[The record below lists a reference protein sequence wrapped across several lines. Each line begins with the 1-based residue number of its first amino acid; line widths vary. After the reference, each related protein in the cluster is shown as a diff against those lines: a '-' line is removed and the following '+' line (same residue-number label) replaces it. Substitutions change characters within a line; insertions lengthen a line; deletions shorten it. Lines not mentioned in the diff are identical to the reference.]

1 MAQLRRLLRVGLLLE
16 ITDKKSGGSAL
27 IVPYWNSHF
36 KKLGALSGELL
47 QSFARAYEG
56 DTTELVKEGK
66 QSRRQLV
73 ARLSYC
79 AAFAFLI
86 AFILGRS
93 HQNPLP
99 NPLPRL
105 GDFAEKNLVS
115 PLTVE
120 IEPREASPQEREAL
134 AKKVPPI
141 FDYDDKVT
149 PTWINNWKNAFRVI
163 RSDFYKTQSKKIA
176 PTPNELVVTKLLE
189 ITGDPVS
196 ARSLIFLHQ
205 NAFSKDCEDTFLKT
219 TAYLKERFI
228 TELDLFPLHYNTGIL
243 VRQLNQKQHEVP
255 IQDVSKV
262 WSLEQA
268 REVVLHA
275 PQLIKDA
282 PKKLSGPISLL
293 VADLI
298 KPNLRANPVLTH
310 QRVEAFLASS
320 RPLLVALK
328 EGQVIVAQGERIT
341 EQNLEVLRALQ
352 ELSSPGSKLKRFFLT
367 FFIFFIFLS
376 LLFNMVFSP
385 KTFWSLPLKDSLL
398 FMLSVTG
405 SLALL
410 KLFYLVGQSRFSN
423 FIEGYGLEYLIPV
436 ASGGIIITLLMGK
449 TAAYTY
455 AMGIS
460 IMIGYM
466 LDQHFFFCLWCLVV
480 NITSIESIKSYK
492 QRSDLLKTGI
502 LAGTAGTGL
511 VLAFTLINIMGFR
524 NPIWSEILI
533 CVSLSFLSGLLSA
546 GLAGLLI
553 PLLESAFGYTTSLKL
568 LELSNFNH
576 PLLHNLMMKA
586 PGTYHHSVIVGSL
599 AELAADRIGA
609 NALLAR
615 VSAYY
620 HDIGKMT
627 KPLYF
632 IENQSPNN
640 NPHDHLAPH
649 MSAKILF
656 AHVKNGVRLGKE
668 HNLGDSINNIIEQHH
683 GTTLA
688 NYFYNKAKYL
698 ATQAEDG
705 QPPQEGDFKY
715 PGPKPQSREAGI
727 VMMADACE
735 AATRSIA
742 DPTPSKIQAMVQ
754 SIIQKRFLE
763 EQFTDCDLTQK
774 ELKIIEETFTRTLTS
789 LYHHRIEYPGQK
801 NIVEPVSG
809 SSQPPKRVG

>member
-1 MAQLRRLLRVGLLLE
+1 VLFFQVKLKRLLA
-16 ITDKKSGGSAL
+16 S
-27 IVPYWNSHF
+27 
-36 KKLGALSGELL
+36 LSEFL
-47 QSFARAYEG
+47 QIFARAYEG
-56 DTTELVKEGK
+56 NITELIKEGK
-66 QSRRQLV
+66 QSHRQQM
-73 ARLSYC
+73 ARFTYC
-79 AAFAFLI
+79 VAFAFLI
-86 AFILGRS
+86 AFVVGRS
-93 HQNPLP
+93 HQNPIP
-99 NPLPRL
+99 YPLPKL
-105 GDFAEKNLVS
+105 GDFADKNIVS

-134 AKKVPPI
+134 AKRVPPI

-149 PTWINNWKNAFRVI
+149 PTWISNWKNAFRIV
-163 RSDFYKTQSKKIA
+163 RTEYYKNLPKKASPA
-176 PTPNELVVTKLLE
+176 PSELVTQKLLE
-189 ITGDPVS
+189 ITGDPIT
-196 ARSLIFLHQ
+196 AKNLIFLHMVG
-205 NAFSKDCEDTFLKT
+205 FSKEAEDSFVKT
-219 TAYLKERFI
+219 ASYLKDRFI

-243 VRQLNQKQHEVP
+243 IRQLNQKNHEVP
-255 IQDVSKV
+255 ITDVSKV

-268 REVVLHA
+268 REVVLHV
-275 PQLIKDA
+275 PQLIKET
-282 PKKLSGPISLL
+282 PKNISQPIANL
-293 VADLI
+293 VADLV
-298 KPNLRANPVLTH
+298 KPNLRSNPVLTQ
-310 QRVEAFLASS
+310 QRIDNFLANS
-320 RPLLVALK
+320 RPALVALK
-328 EGQVIVAQGERIT
+328 EGQVIVGQGERIT
-341 EQNLEVLRALQ
+341 EQNLEILRALQ
-352 ELSSPGSKLKRFFLT
+352 ELSSPSSKIKRFALT
-367 FFIFFIFLS
+367 FVIFLIFLS
-376 LLFNMVFSP
+376 LLFNMGFSP
-385 KTFWSLPLKDSLL
+385 KSFWSLPLKDSLL

-410 KLFYLVGQSRFSN
+410 KLFYLIGQNRFSSI
-423 FIEGYGLEYLIPV
+423 IEGYGLEYLIPV
-436 ASGGIIITLLMGK
+436 SSGGIIISLLMGK

-455 AMGIS
+455 AFGIS
-460 IMIGYM
+460 MTIGYM
-466 LDQHFFFCLWCLVV
+466 LDHHFFFALWSLVV
-480 NITSIESIKSYK
+480 NITSIESIKSYR
-492 QRSDLLKTGI
+492 QRSDLLKTGVFSGA
-502 LAGTAGTGL
+502 AGAAV
-511 VLAFTLINIMGFR
+511 VLAFSLINIMGFK

-533 CVSLSFLSGLLSA
+533 CVTLCFFSGLLSSA
-546 GLAGLLI
+546 LSGLLI

-599 AELAADRIGA
+599 AELAADQIGA

-615 VSAYY
+615 VAAYY

-688 NYFYNKAKYL
+688 NYFFNKAKYL
-698 ATQAEDG
+698 ASQGEETHSPHES
-705 QPPQEGDFKY
+705 DFKY

-742 DPTPSKIQAMVQ
+742 DPTPSKIQAMVH
-754 SIIQKRFLE
+754 SIIQKRFIE

-774 ELKIIEETFTRTLTS
+774 ELKIIEDTFSRTLTS

-801 NIVEPVSG
+801 NIIDPLPEN
-809 SSQPPKRVG
+809 PKRAG

>member
-1 MAQLRRLLRVGLLLE
+1 MLNL
-16 ITDKKSGGSAL
+16 KSQ
-27 IVPYWNSHF
+27 F
-36 KKLGALSGELL
+36 KKLGDLASQTVE
-47 QSFARAYEG
+47 SFAHAYEG
-56 DTTELVKEGK
+56 NTADLVKEGK
-66 QSRRQLV
+66 PSRRQAI
-73 ARLSYC
+73 ARLAYC
-79 AAFAFLI
+79 GIFAFLI
-86 AFILGRS
+86 AFVLGRS
-93 HQNPLP
+93 HQGTLP

-105 GDFAEKNLVS
+105 GDFAEKNLIC

-120 IEPREASPQEREAL
+120 IEPKEASPQEREAL
-134 AKKVPPI
+134 AKRVPPI

-149 PTWINNWKNAFRVI
+149 PAWINNWKNAFRVI
-163 RSDFYKTQSKKIA
+163 RAEFYKSPSKKPY
-176 PTPNELVVTKLLE
+176 PTPNELVMTKLLE
-189 ITGDPVS
+189 LTGDPVS
-196 ARSLIFLHQ
+196 ARNLIFLHQ
-205 NAFSKDCEDTFLKT
+205 NAFSKEAEDTFIKT
-219 TAYLKERFI
+219 TSYLKERFI

-268 REVVLHA
+268 REVALHA
-275 PQLIKDA
+275 PQLLKDT
-282 PKKLSGPISLL
+282 PKKLSTPISFL

-298 KPNLRANPVLTH
+298 KPNLRANPILTQ
-310 QRVEAFLASS
+310 QRIDAFLASS
-320 RPLLVALK
+320 RPPLVALK

-341 EQNLEVLRALQ
+341 EQNLEILRSLQ
-352 ELSSPGSKLKRFFLT
+352 ELSSPSSKLKRFSLT
-367 FFIFFIFLS
+367 FLIFFVFLN
-376 LLFNMVFSP
+376 LLFNMGFSP
-385 KTFWSLPLKDSLL
+385 RTFWNLPLKDSLL
-398 FMLSVTG
+398 FMLSISG

-410 KLFYLVGQSRFSN
+410 KLFYLLGQSRFSS
-423 FIEGYGLEYLIPV
+423 FIDSYGMEYLIPV
-436 ASGGIIITLLMGK
+436 ASGGIIISLLMGK

-455 AMGIS
+455 AFGIS
-460 IMIGYM
+460 MMIGYM
-466 LDQHFFFCLWCLVV
+466 LDQHFFVCLWSLVV
-480 NITSIESIKSYK
+480 NITSIESIKNYK
-492 QRSDLLKTGI
+492 QRSDLLKTGL
-502 LAGTAGTGL
+502 LAGTTGSL
-511 VLAFTLINIMGFR
+511 VVLAFALLNIMGFR
-524 NPIWSEILI
+524 NPVWSEIFV
-533 CVSLSFLSGLLSA
+533 CVSLSFISGLISAGLSGLL
-546 GLAGLLI
+546 I
-553 PLLESAFGYTTSLKL
+553 PILESAFGYTTSLKL

-668 HNLGDSINNIIEQHH
+668 HHLGDSINNIIEQHH

-688 NYFYNKAKYL
+688 NYFFNKANYL
-698 ATQAEDG
+698 ATQSEDG
-705 QPPQEGDFKY
+705 QVPHEADFRY

-801 NIVEPVSG
+801 NIVGEPTSL
-809 SSQPPKRVG
+809 SQPPKRAG

>member
-1 MAQLRRLLRVGLLLE
+1 MAQLRRFLRVGLFFE
-16 ITDKKSGGSAL
+16 ITDKKPGGSAL
-27 IVPYWNSHF
+27 IVLNWNSQF
-36 KKLGALSGELL
+36 KKMTALLSELL

-56 DTTELVKEGK
+56 NTTELVKEGK
-66 QSRRQLV
+66 PSQRQLI

-86 AFILGRS
+86 AFVVGRS
-93 HQNPLP
+93 HQSPLP
-99 NPLPRL
+99 TPLPRL

-149 PTWINNWKNAFRVI
+149 PTWVNNWKTAFRII
-163 RSDFYKTQSKKIA
+163 RNDFYKSPQRKPV
-176 PTPNELVVTKLLE
+176 PTPNELVMAKLLE
-189 ITGDPVS
+189 LTGDPLS

-205 NAFSKDCEDTFLKT
+205 NGFSKECEETFVKT
-219 TAYLKERFI
+219 TAYLKDRFV

-243 VRQLNQKQHEVP
+243 VRQINQKQHEVP

-282 PKKLSGPISLL
+282 PKKVAVPISLL
-293 VADLI
+293 VSDLI
-298 KPNLRANPVLTH
+298 KPNLRANPVLSQ
-310 QRVEAFLASS
+310 QRVEAFLAST

-352 ELSSPGSKLKRFFLT
+352 ELSASGARLKRFCLT
-367 FFIFFIFLS
+367 FIIFFVFLN
-376 LLFNMVFSP
+376 LLFNMGFSP

-405 SLALL
+405 SLAVL
-410 KLFYLVGQSRFSN
+410 KLFYLIGQNRFSSL
-423 FIEGYGLEYLIPV
+423 IDGYGLEYLIPV
-436 ASGGIIITLLMGK
+436 ASGGIILTLLMGK

-455 AMGIS
+455 AFGIS
-460 IMIGYM
+460 IIIGYM

-502 LAGTAGTGL
+502 FAGAAGTAV

-533 CVSLSFLSGLLSA
+533 CVSLSFLSGLLSS
-546 GLAGLLI
+546 GLSGLFI

-649 MSAKILF
+649 MSAKILV

-668 HNLGDSINNIIEQHH
+668 HHLGDSINNIIEQHH

-698 ATQAEDG
+698 SSQSEEA
-705 QPPQEGDFKY
+705 QPPHEADFRY

-763 EQFTDCDLTQK
+763 EQFTECDLTQK

-801 NIVEPVSG
+801 NIVETGVNPL
-809 SSQPPKRVG
+809 QPPKRAS

>member
-1 MAQLRRLLRVGLLLE
+1 MQAFWSKL
-16 ITDKKSGGSAL
+16 KK
-27 IVPYWNSHF
+27 WN
-36 KKLGALSGELL
+36 ELVL
-47 QSFARAYEG
+47 QAIQVFARAYEG
-56 DTTELVKEGK
+56 DTSELLKEGK
-66 QSRRQLV
+66 KSRRQIV
-73 ARLSYC
+73 ARFAYC
-79 AAFAFLI
+79 GAFAFLI
-86 AFILGRS
+86 AFIVGRS
-93 HQNPLP
+93 HQAALP
-99 NPLPRL
+99 SPLPRL
-105 GDFAEKNLVS
+105 GEFAEKNLVS

-134 AKKVPPI
+134 AKRVPPI
-141 FDYDDKVT
+141 FDYDDAVTSHWITQWKKAFKTLRTDYYKSDSKKTT
-149 PTWINNWKNAFRVI
+149 PTP
-163 RSDFYKTQSKKIA
+163 S
-176 PTPNELVVTKLLE
+176 ELVTQTLVE
-189 ITGDPVS
+189 ITGQPIS
-196 ARSLIFLHQ
+196 AKGLIFLHQ
-205 NAFSKDCEDTFLKT
+205 NAFNKEVEETFVKT
-219 TAYLKERFI
+219 ASYLKERLI
-228 TELDLFPLHYNTGIL
+228 TELDLFPLHYSTGII
-243 VRQLNQKQHEVP
+243 VRQINHNLHEVP

-268 REVVLHA
+268 RDVILHV
-275 PQLIKDA
+275 PQLLKET
-282 PKKLSGPISLL
+282 PKKLSVPISLL

-298 KPNLRANPVLTH
+298 QPNLVFNHALSSK
-310 QRVEAFLASS
+310 RVEAFLAST
-320 RPLLVALK
+320 RPPMVALK
-328 EGQVIVAQGERIT
+328 EGQILVARGERFN

-352 ELSSPGSKLKRFFLT
+352 DLSSPSSRLKRFALT
-367 FFIFFIFLS
+367 FVIFFVFLS
-376 LLFNMVFSP
+376 LLFNMRMSP
-385 KTFWSLPLKDSLL
+385 KTFWTLPLKDSLL
-398 FMLSVTG
+398 FMLSVSG

-410 KLFYLVGQSRFSN
+410 KLFYLIGQSHFSSLMD
-423 FIEGYGLEYLIPV
+423 GYGLEYLIPV
-436 ASGGIIITLLMGK
+436 SSGGIIISLLMGK

-455 AMGIS
+455 AMAIS
-460 IMIGYM
+460 TIVGYM
-466 LDQHFFFCLWCLVV
+466 LDQHFFFSVWSFIV
-480 NITSIESIKSYK
+480 NATAIESIKSYK
-492 QRSDLLKTGI
+492 QRSDLLKTGV
-502 LAGTAGTGL
+502 LSGAAGSMV
-511 VLAFTLINIMGFR
+511 VLAFSLINVMGFR

-533 CVSLSFLSGLLSA
+533 CVTLSFLSGILSS
-546 GLAGLLI
+546 GLSGLLI

-599 AELAADRIGA
+599 AELAADQIGA

-632 IENQSPNN
+632 IENQAPNH

-668 HNLGDSINNIIEQHH
+668 HKLGDSINNIIEQHH

-688 NYFYNKAKYL
+688 NYFFNKAKHL
-698 ATQAEDG
+698 ATQSEDSSA
-705 QPPQEGDFKY
+705 PQEADFRY

-742 DPTPSKIQAMVQ
+742 EPTPSKIQAMVHG
-754 SIIQKRFLE
+754 IIQKRFIE

-774 ELKIIEETFTRTLTS
+774 ELKLIEDTFTRTLTS

-801 NIVEPVSG
+801 NMIDPISE
-809 SSQPPKRVG
+809 SSKVNSSTSPKRAG